1 MWTATIKSHGRQ
13 GSADSRSRPSL
24 EEASVNADPSRRPV
38 TRLQV
43 LSPAL
48 FLQSLICLRVDF
60 CAALQYTAA
69 VSFLEAYERAI
80 RAIVAACPAP
90 DKFAHMCAGL
100 GFWLAAAL
108 IWRKPLASFKP
119 MLVVVVLECANEVAD
134 YLAKGGWF
142 WSDTLVDAAATWTW
156 PLVLTLALR
165 FVPALS
171 PSRPISH
178 TSVAIPVS
186 DNLPG

>member
-1 MWTATIKSHGRQ
+1 M
-13 GSADSRSRPSL
+13 
-24 EEASVNADPSRRPV
+24 
-38 TRLQV
+38 
-43 LSPAL
+43 
-48 FLQSLICLRVDF
+48 
-60 CAALQYTAA
+60 
-69 VSFLEAYERAI
+69 SFLEAYERVI

-119 MLVVVVLECANEVAD
+119 LLVVVFLECANEVVD
-134 YLAKGGWF
+134 FLAKGGWF

-165 FVPALS
+165 YVPALS
-171 PSRPISH
+171 SSLLVSQ
-178 TSVAIPVS
+178 TSVPTHVPQAH
-186 DNLPG
+186 PG